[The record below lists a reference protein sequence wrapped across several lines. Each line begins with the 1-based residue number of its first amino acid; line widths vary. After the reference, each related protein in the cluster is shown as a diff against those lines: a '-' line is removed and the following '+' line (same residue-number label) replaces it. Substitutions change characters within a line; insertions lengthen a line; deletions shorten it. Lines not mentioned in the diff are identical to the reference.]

1 MGKSEIRGYL
11 YILIGSTLWG
21 ISSVVAKSLFNIGI
35 PPIEL
40 VLIRLILS
48 TLTLLILLFLFN
60 PQAIVISLRD
70 LPYFLAL
77 GIVGVAGM
85 QYAYYYTISKI
96 HVGPA
101 ILLQY
106 ISPIWVSLYAYLF
119 QREPLSKGKIT
130 SLLLAVLGCY
140 FVVGGYR
147 IDLLRLNK
155 IGIVSGLI
163 GSLFFTFYM
172 LFGEK
177 GLKKYNSWTLI
188 LYGFGFAAV
197 FYSILISP
205 VKIIS
210 GGHSLK
216 VWIAFVYIAIFSTLI
231 PFGLYL
237 KGIEHIRA
245 TRASIT
251 ATWEPVVAGMTAYF
265 VLGEV
270 LLPLQVFGGIG
281 VIAAIVLLQMAREKA
296 APPTP
301 IEIRQPPHPL
311 TTAGRHPSPHGE
323 KVGST
328 RNRGKGEGNI

>member
-1 MGKSEIRGYL
+1 MRGYL
-11 YILIGSTLWG
+11 YILVGATLWG
-21 ISSVVAKSLFNIGI
+21 VSSVVAKSLFNIGL
-35 PPIEL
+35 PPAEL

-48 TLTLLILLFLFN
+48 SLTLLLLLLLFN
-60 PQAIVISLRD
+60 PKRLIISLKD
-70 LPYFLAL
+70 LPYFLVL

-106 ISPIWVSLYAYLF
+106 ISPIWVSLYAFFF
-119 QREPLSKGKIT
+119 QREPLSKGKTT

-177 GLKKYNSWTLI
+177 GLKKYNPWTLI
-188 LYGFGFAAV
+188 LYGFGFASV
-197 FYSILISP
+197 FYSIFISP

-216 VWIAFVYIAIFSTLI
+216 VWAAFVYIAIFSTLI

-265 VLGEV
+265 VLGET
-270 LLPLQVFGGIG
+270 LFPLQVLGGIG
-281 VIAAIVLLQMAREKA
+281 VIAAIILLQMAKERSS
-296 APPTP
+296 
-301 IEIRQPPHPL
+301 
-311 TTAGRHPSPHGE
+311 PSPP
-323 KVGST
+323 
-328 RNRGKGEGNI
+328 

>member
-1 MGKSEIRGYL
+1 MGKSERRGYL
-11 YILIGSTLWG
+11 YIMVGATLWG
-21 ISSVVAKSLFNIGI
+21 VSSVVAKSLFNIGF
-35 PPIEL
+35 PPTEL
-40 VLIRLILS
+40 VLVRLILS
-48 TLTLLILLFLFN
+48 TLTLLLLLLLFN
-60 PQAIVISLRD
+60 PESLIISLKD
-70 LPYFLAL
+70 LPYFLVL
-77 GIVGVAGM
+77 GIVGIAGM

-106 ISPIWVSLYAYLF
+106 LSPIWVSLYAFLF
-119 QREPLSKGKIT
+119 QKESFSKGKIL
-130 SLLLAVLGCY
+130 SLFFAVLGCY

-188 LYGFGFAAV
+188 LYGFGSAAV
-197 FYSILISP
+197 FYSIFISP
-205 VKIIS
+205 IKVVVA
-210 GGHSLK
+210 GHSLK
-216 VWIAFVYIAIFSTLI
+216 VWAAFVYIAIFSTLI
-231 PFGLYL
+231 PFGLYF
-237 KGIEHIRA
+237 KGIEHMRA

-265 VLGEV
+265 VLGEA
-270 LLPLQVFGGIG
+270 LFPLQVLGGIG
-281 VIAAIVLLQMAREKA
+281 VIGAIILLQMAKEKS

-301 IEIRQPPHPL
+301 MEIQRPPHPPFSPR
-311 TTAGRHPSPHGE
+311 GRGIPACGRQ
-323 KVGST
+323 GG
-328 RNRGKGEGNI
+328 RGKSM

>member
-1 MGKSEIRGYL
+1 MRKTETRGYL
-11 YILIGSTLWG
+11 YIMVGATLWG
-21 ISSVVAKSLFNIGI
+21 VSSVVAKSLFNIGLA
-35 PPIEL
+35 PGEL

-48 TLTLLILLFLFN
+48 TLTLLILLLLFN
-60 PQAIVISLRD
+60 PQGIVISLQD

-96 HVGPA
+96 QVGPA

-106 ISPIWVSLYAYLF
+106 ISPIWVFLYAFLF
-119 QREPLSKGKIT
+119 QREPLSKGKII

-188 LYGFGFAAV
+188 LYGFGSAAV
-197 FYSILISP
+197 FYLIFISP
-205 VKIIS
+205 VKVVVA
-210 GGHSLK
+210 GHSLK
-216 VWIAFVYIAIFSTLI
+216 VWAAFVYIAIFSTLI

-270 LLPLQVFGGIG
+270 LFPLQVLGGMG
-281 VIAAIVLLQMAREKA
+281 VIAAIILLQMVKEKVVS
-296 APPTP
+296 PTP
-301 IEIRQPPHPL
+301 IEIRQPPHPPL
-311 TTAGRHPSPHGE
+311 FPQGGGE
-323 KVGST
+323 DKV
-328 RNRGKGEGNI
+328 